1 MCYKTTSGLV
11 KRVCAECRQTQKREE
26 RLKHKGKDKALEQ
39 QHESDLVKRLEQLGI
54 EVDVLPAVTTLTY
67 EQIYTS
73 GPTLEEALITFLGE
87 ALSRYEALRTW
98 KAHTMPIVTNGTD
111 KHETQDL

>member
-1 MCYKTTSGLV
+1 M
-11 KRVCAECRQTQKREE
+11 
-26 RLKHKGKDKALEQ
+26 EQ

-54 EVDVLPAVTTLTY
+54 EVDVSPTVTTLTY

-87 ALSRYEALRTW
+87 ALSRYEALRKW
-98 KAHTMPIVTNGTD
+98 KANPMPIVTDGLD
-111 KHETQDL
+111 KYETPNL